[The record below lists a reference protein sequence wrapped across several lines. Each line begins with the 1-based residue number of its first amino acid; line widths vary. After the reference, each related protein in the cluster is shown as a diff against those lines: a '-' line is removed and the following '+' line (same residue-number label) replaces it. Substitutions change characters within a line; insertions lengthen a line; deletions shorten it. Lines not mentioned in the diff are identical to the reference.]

1 MHTTVWGLNV
11 YKKDGPLFK
20 TKPAAAA
27 GPYIYGATLTPRA
40 RVMHFQ
46 PFKLAGNPFLPL
58 CAPSERV
65 IHGRAPHPK
74 HIIHRERENRTAP
87 RVRFHKVELHALGRV
102 RIETV
107 FKACIA
113 LSETYMHNRGNPGA
127 SAKIFTPF
135 ICKLKTTTQMIFEKH
150 TCANGKCKP
159 NLKRLYKY

>member
-1 MHTTVWGLNV
+1 MLANLCIVNPASDYTRALAGLHLVKAAYFSGQHTHSQLRGLNV

-58 CAPSERV
+58 CAAPSERV
-65 IHGRAPHPK
+65 IHGRAPHPATRR
-74 HIIHRERENRTAP
+74 HTDIAMERTEQ

-102 RIETV
+102 
-107 FKACIA
+107 
-113 LSETYMHNRGNPGA
+113 Y
-127 SAKIFTPF
+127 KI
-135 ICKLKTTTQMIFEKH
+135 
-150 TCANGKCKP
+150 
-159 NLKRLYKY
+159 

>member
-58 CAPSERV
+58 CAAPSERV
-65 IHGRAPHPK
+65 IHGRTPHPK
-74 HIIHRERENRTAP
+74 HIYIYREENRTAP

-107 FKACIA
+107 FKA
-113 LSETYMHNRGNPGA
+113 LNETYIMHNRGNPG
-127 SAKIFTPF
+127 SIVRKFSPFHMQIRLFLRNVTRSNKDKI
-135 ICKLKTTTQMIFEKH
+135 
-150 TCANGKCKP
+150 
-159 NLKRLYKY
+159 